1 VGTSRYIP
9 FGYCISGGEIVVNAG
24 EAEIIKQIYTFYLS
38 GKSYLAIARIMQ
50 SENTRYSINADWNK
64 NNIGRILHNERYQGN
79 EKYPRIVDKAV
90 FDKARIRIEGNSS
103 QKAITNSAELV
114 SLRGLMHCNNC
125 GGRMNNRDG
134 KWLCVKC
141 ESKAK
146 LKNDDLPNGLMQLIN
161 RLIACPDLVNIPPFK
176 SYSPNMEI
184 KRLENE
190 INRELEKPGC
200 NEEYI
205 KSLIQSL
212 VDLKYSV
219 CDDGSSGR
227 QGERIR
233 ELLLKSKCG
242 EKLNIELLTSIAKR
256 IIVQKDGGFF
266 IILKNGQ
273 KMK

>member
-1 VGTSRYIP
+1 MGKSRYIP
-9 FGYCISGGEIVVNAG
+9 YGYCIRNGEIAVNSA
-24 EAEIIKQIYTFYLS
+24 EAEIIKRIYTLYLN
-38 GKSYLAIARIMQ
+38 GKSYLEISRILQ
-50 SENTRYSINADWNK
+50 SEDMKYSINADWNK
-64 NNIGRILHNERYQGN
+64 NNIGRILHNERYLGN
-79 EKYPRIVDKAV
+79 EKYPCILDKSV
-90 FDKARIRIEGNSS
+90 FCEVSARIRKSSS
-103 QKAITNSAELV
+103 QKAIANSDELV
-114 SLRGLMHCNNC
+114 SLKGLMHCNNC

-141 ESKAK
+141 ELGVK
-146 LKNDDLPNGLMQLIN
+146 LKNEDVAERIVQLSN

-176 SYSPNMEI
+176 PYSPNMEI

-212 VDLKYSV
+212 IDLKYSV
-219 CDDGSSGR
+219 CDDDANGR

-233 ELLLKSKCG
+233 ALLHKSESG

>member
-1 VGTSRYIP
+1 VGESRYIP
-9 FGYCISGGEIVVNAG
+9 YGYCISAGEIVANA
-24 EAEIIKQIYTFYLS
+24 EESNIIRRIYTLYIG

-79 EKYPRIVDKAV
+79 EKYPRIVDKVV
-90 FDKARIRIEGNSS
+90 FDKARTRIDGNSS
-103 QKAITNSAELV
+103 QKAIPNSAELV
-114 SLRGLMHCNNC
+114 SLKGLMHCNNC

-141 ESKAK
+141 ESGVK
-146 LKNDDLPNGLMQLIN
+146 LKNEDVAERIVQLIN

-176 SYSPNMEI
+176 PYSPNMEI

-212 VDLKYSV
+212 IDLKYSV
-219 CDDGSSGR
+219 CDDDANGR

-233 ELLLKSKCG
+233 ELLRKSKYS